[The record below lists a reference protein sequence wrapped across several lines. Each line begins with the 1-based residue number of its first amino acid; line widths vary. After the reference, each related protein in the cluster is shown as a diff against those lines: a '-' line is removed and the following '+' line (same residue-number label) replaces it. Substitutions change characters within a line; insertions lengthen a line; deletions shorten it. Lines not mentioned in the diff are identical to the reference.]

1 MNLELKKQNLFILLF
16 IIILLFCTN
25 KISFY
30 NNLINLI
37 KFNEEQRI
45 TNFYG
50 YCHDES
56 IGYLKYLKK
65 RYKFDN
71 NPEIINF
78 RHTPQTNWSIFDS
91 RKLHNKSNEK
101 IFLNYPGNELNV
113 ALEVSKN
120 SNYEF
125 KDIYYY
131 STISSK
137 IQSLILPNNN
147 NNKYFFLDFYLKN
160 KSNKLKK
167 IKSIKIYNYLNN
179 NEYLIDLSFDEFK
192 LDEKKIFIKIT
203 DPNSN
208 IYLQEDVKIKLINR
222 YNLENYKIINN
233 FKNCYYLKN

>member
-1 MNLELKKQNLFILLF
+1 MELELKKQNLFILLF
-16 IIILLFCTN
+16 IIIVLIFTN

-50 YCHDES
+50 YCNDES

-78 RHTPQTNWSIFDS
+78 IHTPQTNWSIFDS
-91 RKLHNKSNEK
+91 RKFHNKSNEK
-101 IFLNYPGNELNV
+101 IFLNYPGNEFNV
-113 ALEVSKN
+113 DLGVSKN

-147 NNKYFFLDFYLKN
+147 KYLFLDFYLKN
-160 KSNKLKK
+160 KSNKLRK
-167 IKSIKIYNYLNN
+167 IKSIKVYNYLND

-222 YNLENYKIINN
+222 YNLENDKIIDN

>member
-16 IIILLFCTN
+16 IIILLFFTN

-101 IFLNYPGNELNV
+101 IFLNYPGNEFNV
-113 ALEVSKN
+113 DLEVLKN

-147 NNKYFFLDFYLKN
+147 NKYFFLDFYLKN

-167 IKSIKIYNYLNN
+167 IKSIKVYNYLNN

-192 LDEKKIFIKIT
+192 LDEEKIFIKIT

-222 YNLENYKIINN
+222 YNLENYKIIDN